1 MSILSID
8 ELQELYN
15 GIIRKRS
22 GLQTEETEKKEAFE
36 LQTTLVIPDCHVQP
50 TDTMDRFTAIN
61 KLIKKYKPDN
71 IVALGDF
78 LNLSSLSHWEKNNK
92 LKMEGIRYKEDIVAG
107 NNALDAMF
115 EGINI
120 KKHNIIWHQGNH
132 ECLDDKTELLT
143 KRGWINYKDIK
154 EDDIV
159 LSINPDNK
167 KSEWVNIDRL
177 IIKKHDGYLN
187 RISTDVIDLFATDDH
202 GLFYFSRSLKKSGKV
217 NLSELTKNRY
227 YIPVSLSSENQD
239 RINISNDMLK
249 LLAWVLTDGYV
260 IKKSGRVGIAQR
272 TEKLHLPVS
281 IIENLGFKY
290 NIYSRMRNTTEICG
304 KKLVNPIQ
312 ESNDIILGKDASKII
327 TDILT
332 FDKKIPQFIHDLNDE
347 QFSVFLNSVIDG
359 DGSRHIANPETSLM
373 VYGKKDFIDE
383 LQILCITHGY
393 SASISEY
400 RPGVFRL
407 NICDR
412 KFHAYEK
419 NGDNFRKEPYTG
431 DVWDLTVKNHNF
443 MIRRNGKCH
452 ITSNCWAER
461 YLEQY
466 PQLHG
471 HIDIIEDLRLR
482 QRGIINIVPYKKYS
496 EIGGVLFTHAPLN
509 AAGQAISGKFA
520 AQKASEITAK
530 SMVFGHTHALAEYSC
545 QRHGSDDVIQI
556 YIAGCYFDT
565 IDDYA
570 EGTTMSHN
578 HCVSLLTHWA
588 HGRFDIQQ
596 ISKERMVA
604 GLF

>member
-1 MSILSID
+1 MSVLSID

-15 GIIRKRS
+15 GIVRKRA
-22 GLQTEETEKKEAFE
+22 GLQIEETEKKEVFE

-92 LKMEGIRYKEDIVAG
+92 LKMEGIRYKEDIAAG
-107 NNALDAMF
+107 NRALDAMF
-115 EGINI
+115 EGVNL
-120 KKHNIIWHQGNH
+120 KKHNVVWHLGNH
-132 ECLDDKTELLT
+132 DE
-143 KRGWINYKDIK
+143 WSYK
-154 EDDIV
+154 
-159 LSINPDNK
+159 
-167 KSEWVNIDRL
+167 
-177 IIKKHDGYLN
+177 
-187 RISTDVIDLFATDDH
+187 
-202 GLFYFSRSLKKSGKV
+202 
-217 NLSELTKNRY
+217 
-227 YIPVSLSSENQD
+227 
-239 RINISNDMLK
+239 
-249 LLAWVLTDGYV
+249 
-260 IKKSGRVGIAQR
+260 
-272 TEKLHLPVS
+272 
-281 IIENLGFKY
+281 
-290 NIYSRMRNTTEICG
+290 
-304 KKLVNPIQ
+304 
-312 ESNDIILGKDASKII
+312 
-327 TDILT
+327 
-332 FDKKIPQFIHDLNDE
+332 
-347 QFSVFLNSVIDG
+347 
-359 DGSRHIANPETSLM
+359 
-373 VYGKKDFIDE
+373 
-383 LQILCITHGY
+383 
-393 SASISEY
+393 
-400 RPGVFRL
+400 
-407 NICDR
+407 
-412 KFHAYEK
+412 
-419 NGDNFRKEPYTG
+419 
-431 DVWDLTVKNHNF
+431 
-443 MIRRNGKCH
+443 
-452 ITSNCWAER
+452 

-482 QRGIINIVPYKKYS
+482 QRGIVNIVPYKKYS